1 MEADGIYVDSAL
13 MFKNSDI
20 NVQKLEER
28 LLNSGQSE
36 YFKLNGQIKI
46 HNDVLADEL
55 TRPADLAFEQT
66 DAYQTVDNNAIVTD
80 RLNSFKKQY
89 YRIDIIV
96 GRIIIKKYM

>member
-1 MEADGIYVDSAL
+1 
-13 MFKNSDI
+13 MFKNKDI

-55 TRPADLAFEQT
+55 TRPANLAFEQS
-66 DAYQTVDNNAIVTD
+66 DA
-80 RLNSFKKQY
+80 F
-89 YRIDIIV
+89 
-96 GRIIIKKYM
+96 